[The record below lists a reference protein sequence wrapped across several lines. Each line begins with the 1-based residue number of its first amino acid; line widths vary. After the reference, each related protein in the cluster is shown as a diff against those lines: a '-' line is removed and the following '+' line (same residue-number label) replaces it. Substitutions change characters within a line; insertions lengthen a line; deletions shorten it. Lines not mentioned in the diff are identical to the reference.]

1 MNITQIKHGSP
12 EPPVREGYGTFAV
25 LQQTMGRVKPLVGTV
40 VDLVNTPRGFRNYG
54 HTSSRNVSGPR
65 GNLKNHEFCT
75 F

>member
-1 MNITQIKHGSP
+1 MDLQNQQLEG
-12 EPPVREGYGTFAV
+12 GYGTFAV

-54 HTSSRNVSGPR
+54 HTPSRNVSGPR
-65 GNLKNHEFCT
+65 GNLKNHEFST